1 MHPVA
6 ETAFMQPDLKDRLPV
21 FDISDPS
28 LDSSLPISNKPVLEI
43 IREKL
48 EAIHDD
54 RWECDEE
61 NSFFVGDLGE
71 VYRQHLRWKSLLP
84 RIEPFYGKLE
94 IIQLYYTYLE

>member
-6 ETAFMQPDLKDRLPV
+6 ETVVMPPDLKDRLPV
-21 FDISDPS
+21 FESAVPS
-28 LDSSLPISNKPVLEI
+28 LESSLPISNKPVHEV

-54 RWECDEE
+54 RWESDEE

-71 VYRQHLRWKSLLP
+71 IYRQHLRWKSLLP
-84 RIEPFYGKLE
+84 RIEPFYGKF
-94 IIQLYYTYLE
+94 TFFSFV

>member
-84 RIEPFYGKLE
+84 RIEPFYGKLK
-94 IIQLYYTYLE
+94 IIQLYCT